1 MFVGP
6 NRFLQMALA
15 LPVVCGLGA
24 AQDGLQLELQRRG
37 VEEGLTIADLQN
49 APPRLTLIRFGEYY
63 PVFAHYPN
71 DFLIARF
78 SPSGRAVVGEQM
90 DGRLRVTD
98 LAGTETASLDGRVLG
113 SLKLALSKDAKR
125 VAFCGVYTATDPR
138 KVASPRLPGIHLA
151 DLQSQKIVLVRAF
164 ADEDER
170 WNCGEMSL
178 SPDGQ
183 QLAYDWKGEI
193 FIYDSLAKLSRL
205 LVRGRLSSWSPDGQW
220 IAYVDDSQSLRMIS
234 PSGAPN
240 RLLLEGPKICGGLR
254 WSPDGKYLA
263 FGEDELRPPYVA
275 SHLVVLRLSDGSAVS
290 VRDSGYPGIGRDQGW
305 IFFDMSRTVER

>member
-1 MFVGP
+1 MFVGA
-6 NRFLQMALA
+6 NRFLRMALA
-15 LPVVCGLGA
+15 LPVVCGLGT
-24 AQDGLQLELQRRG
+24 AQEGLQHELERRG
-37 VEEGLTIADLQN
+37 ADEGLTIADLRYTT
-49 APPRLTLIRFGEYY
+49 PPLTLIRFGEYY
-63 PVFAHYPN
+63 PVFAHYPH

-98 LAGTETASLDGRVLG
+98 LAGTETASLNGRTFNTLQ
-113 SLKLALSKDAKR
+113 LALSMDAKR

-151 DLQSQKIVLVRAF
+151 DLQSQKIVRIRAF

-170 WNCGEMSL
+170 WNCGEMSF

-183 QLAYDWKGEI
+183 QLVYDWKGEI
-193 FIYDSLAKLSRL
+193 FIYDSLSKLSRL
-205 LVRGRLSSWSPDGQW
+205 LVRGRLSSWSPDGKW
-220 IAYVDDSQSLRMIS
+220 VAYVDDSQRLRMIS
-234 PSGAPN
+234 PSGAPD

-290 VRDSGYPGIGRDQGW
+290 VRDSGNPGIGTDQGW
-305 IFFDMSRTVER
+305 IFFDMSKTVER